1 LLIVEENEIVSN
13 DYNELVQP
21 LLKEFEDVV
30 FDEIPLSLPFMG
42 QIQHHVDLVPG
53 ASLPNEAAFRL
64 N

>member
-42 QIQHHVDLVPG
+42 QIQHHVHLVPG
-53 ASLPNEAAFRL
+53 VSLPNEATYRL